1 MSRKPRSKSD
11 VRIQFA
17 QLQLVDDGL
26 QRVEKPVA
34 VGHPVRAQRTDVSDG
49 EKFRS
54 GQDAAWKMARFVVRL
69 NRFTATLT
77 PSHRLMLGEQ
87 DFEIIGIKGVENQR
101 RWLEITAVVKVQ
113 P

>member
-1 MSRKPRSKSD
+1 MSRKPRSKPD

-17 QLQLVDDGL
+17 ELQLVDDGL

-69 NRFTATLT
+69 NSFTATLT
-77 PSHRLMLGEQ
+77 PSHRLMSGQQ
-87 DFEIIGIKGVENQR
+87 DFEILGIKGIGNQR
-101 RWLEITAVVKVQ
+101 RWLEITAVAKVQ
-113 P
+113 A